1 MSDIMPDAMLKT
13 MQTKRQEKKPDQMYV
28 REMPENTPEK
38 CKKHLERISRKTLQI
53 MPETNLRN
61 HEASKKKNVILI
73 SGGIGFKS
81 NSALKRH
88 SFR

>member
-1 MSDIMPDAMLKT
+1 MPENMSDIMPDAMLKT

-61 HEASKKKNVILI
+61 HEASKKKT
-73 SGGIGFKS
+73 
-81 NSALKRH
+81 
-88 SFR
+88 